1 MKKLQLSILM
11 MIVLL
16 LFTTCGSTSEVS
28 EGNNNTETENQNS
41 EASTYYIIESFTSS
55 NMNVGSKFPELTWK
69 DEDGNLVS
77 LYNLG
82 ASAYLIDIWATWCG
96 PCRQEIPHLNEMH
109 DKFGPE
115 GLIVLGISVDD
126 NPNLLPPFIE
136 SQGIKYL
143 TLQTSDNNLVNTILS
158 KGGGAIPQT
167 FVLDRNSEIHQ
178 SFLGYSPAIGSE
190 MEKSIEEVIE

>member
-1 MKKLQLSILM
+1 MKKLQLSI
-11 MIVLL
+11 MILIILL

-28 EGNNNTETENQNS
+28 EENDNSETENS
-41 EASTYYIIESFTSS
+41 EVSSYYIIESSTSS
-55 NMNVGSKFPELTWK
+55 DMNVGSKFPELSWK
-69 DEDGNLVS
+69 DEDGNLIS
-77 LYNLG
+77 LYDLG
-82 ASAYLIDIWATWCG
+82 ASAYLIDVWATWCG

-115 GLIVLGISVDD
+115 GLIVIGISVDE

-143 TLQTSDNNLVNTILS
+143 TLQTSDNNIINTILS

-167 FVLDRNSEIHQ
+167 FVLNNNSEIHQ
-178 SFLGYSPAIGSE
+178 SFIGYSPAIGSE